1 MLIMIAVLNS
11 CYRGAPMRALAIV
24 LVSLVAVSGCSR
36 SESDGR
42 PTIVASSYPL
52 AWAAERVAGDAYRV
66 VNLTPAG
73 AEPHDIELTP
83 RDVEEIRGADLVLYL
98 SGGFQPA
105 VEDAVADRDGP
116 SIDARGD
123 DADPHVW
130 LDPIRFSRV
139 VEQLGDALGRPSASA
154 RVVAQLRRIDDR
166 YRTGLAHCSRTTFV
180 TDHAAFGHLA
190 ERYGLTQRSLVG
202 MSPEAEPAPRDLQR
216 LIDEVRDLGVPVVF
230 AEPLVSD
237 RLAKTIARG
246 AGVHVAELDPVE
258 GLSSERL
265 DAGEDYASVLLHDLA
280 QLREA
285 LGCR

>member
-1 MLIMIAVLNS
+1 
-11 CYRGAPMRALAIV
+11 MRALVIVLV
-24 LVSLVAVSGCSR
+24 LVSLVAVSGCSGR
-36 SESDGR
+36 ESDGR
-42 PTIVASSYPL
+42 PTIVAASYPL
-52 AWAAERVAGDAYRV
+52 AWAAERVAGDTYRV
-66 VNLTPAG
+66 VNMTPAG

-123 DADPHVW
+123 DVDPHIW

-139 VEQLGDALGRPSASA
+139 VEQVGDALGRPEASA

-166 YRTGLAHCSRTTFV
+166 YRTGLAHCARTTFV

-202 MSPEAEPAPRDLQR
+202 ISPEAEPAPRDLQR
-216 LIDEVRDLGVPVVF
+216 LIDEVRELGVPVVF

-246 AGVHVAELDPVE
+246 AGVDVAELDPVE
-258 GLSSERL
+258 GLSTERL
-265 DAGEDYASVLLHDLA
+265 DAGEDYASVLLDDLA

>member
-1 MLIMIAVLNS
+1 
-11 CYRGAPMRALAIV
+11 MRV
-24 LVSLVAVSGCSR
+24 LVLVLVLLLLLGGTGCSR
-36 SESDGR
+36 GESDGR

-52 AWAAERVAGDAYRV
+52 AWAAERVAGDGYRV

-83 RDVEEIRGADLVLYL
+83 RDVEQVRDAALVVYL

-116 SIDARGD
+116 SIDVRGD
-123 DADPHVW
+123 AADPHVW

-139 VEQLGDALGRPSASA
+139 VEQVGDALGRPAASA
-154 RVVAQLRRIDDR
+154 RVVAQLRRLDDR
-166 YRTGLAHCSRTTFV
+166 YRTGLANCARTTFV
-180 TDHAAFGHLA
+180 TDHAAFGLLA

-202 MSPEAEPAPRDLQR
+202 ISPEAEPAPRDLQR
-216 LIDEVRDLGVPVVF
+216 LIDEVRELGVPVVF

-246 AGVHVAELDPVE
+246 AGVDVAELDPVE

-265 DAGEDYASVLLHDLA
+265 DAGEDYASVLLDDLSK
-280 QLREA
+280 LREA